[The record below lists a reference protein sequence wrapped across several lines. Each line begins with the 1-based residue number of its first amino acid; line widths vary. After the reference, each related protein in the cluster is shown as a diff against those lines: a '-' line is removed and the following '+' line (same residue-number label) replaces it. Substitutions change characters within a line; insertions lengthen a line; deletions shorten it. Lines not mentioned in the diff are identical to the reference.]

1 VVGDAPRLQHE
12 LVAGLE
18 HPGLDRADHHV
29 VLRLQGDPAVAH
41 AARTGLAEVQQ
52 RALVRDVGHEDAHP
66 LAAAAARVAL
76 RGAVVA
82 DVDARVDG
90 VEALVSGHLRG

>member
-1 VVGDAPRLQHE
+1 
-12 LVAGLE
+12 
-18 HPGLDRADHHV
+18 
-29 VLRLQGDPAVAH
+29 
-41 AARTGLAEVQQ
+41 VQQ

-76 RGAVVA
+76 RGAVVD